1 MTIFLIKYLLKAGN
15 LLVLFKM
22 VRLRFLIC
30 CCFLSVAFWGCAGE
44 PTPPPSPP
52 ALEVETYYYIG
63 VKELHLKGQPDA
75 AAPDTATVKLNARV
89 KSLKRQGS
97 WFQVRTA
104 AGQEGWANE
113 RDLKL
118 APVNDFFVRRWGVR
132 LREAPQGRA
141 NTVEKLRLN
150 DQVRLLEQNNQGW
163 ARVTN
168 SRSQKT
174 GWLEMH
180 DLSTEKAVVHRRIK
194 KPGRAEPATPDA
206 GAPPETQP
214 SAPPGPAP
222 GVLTPA
228 PAQAAPPPKAPAPRK
243 QRPELFEPF

>member
-1 MTIFLIKYLLKAGN
+1 MKIS
-15 LLVLFKM
+15 
-22 VRLRFLIC
+22 RLHLLIC
-30 CCFLSVAFWGCAGE
+30 CGLLGLAFGGCAGE
-44 PTPPPSPP
+44 ATPPPSRP
-52 ALEVETYYYIG
+52 ALALETYYYIG

-75 AAPDTATVKLNARV
+75 AAADTATVKLNERV
-89 KSLKRQGS
+89 QSLKRQGS

-104 AGQEGWANE
+104 SGQEGWANE

-118 APVNDFFVRRWGVR
+118 SPVSDFFVRRWGVR
-132 LREAPQGRA
+132 LREAPQSRA
-141 NTVEKLRLN
+141 KTVDRLRLN
-150 DQVRLLEQNNQGW
+150 DQVKLLEQNGQGW
-163 ARVTN
+163 ARVTT

-180 DLSTEKAVVHRRIK
+180 DLSTQKVVVRRRHR
-194 KPGRAEPATPDA
+194 KPGQAEPATPA
-206 GAPPETQP
+206 TGAPPET
-214 SAPPGPAP
+214 APPEPSSPAP